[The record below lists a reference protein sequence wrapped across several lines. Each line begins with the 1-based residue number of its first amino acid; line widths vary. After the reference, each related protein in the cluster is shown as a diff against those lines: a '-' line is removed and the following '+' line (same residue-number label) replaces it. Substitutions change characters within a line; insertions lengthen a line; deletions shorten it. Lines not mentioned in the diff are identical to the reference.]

1 MAHAANPS
9 AGVRARRWPE
19 VRSRSSR
26 SVVTRSAFRR
36 ADSAASGAYVTRRP
50 CQGIA
55 IGGQR
60 LRQRFDLQPQ
70 HRAQRGF
77 AHPAPLRRIG
87 SCQPDT
93 ARFLWQVRMWTG
105 VESYGDLCGLPIRTL
120 PRSQG
125 QSRQITGELGR
136 SPLAGASDRPAR
148 RAAPI
153 TPTPTALRGGSPH
166 RQDGGRRPAVA
177 SARQR
182 CLPPAHGA
190 NVSTNPNGPDRTF
203 PRRQERIVAA
213 LPDHPMP

>member
-136 SPLAGASDRPAR
+136 SPSRVQAIVR
-148 RAAPI
+148 R
-153 TPTPTALRGGSPH
+153 GEPH
-166 RQDGGRRPAVA
+166 R
-177 SARQR
+177 SRQR
-182 CLPPAHGA
+182 QRPCVEDL
-190 NVSTNPNGPDRTF
+190 RTGKTADVV
-203 PRRQERIVAA
+203 R
-213 LPDHPMP
+213 L